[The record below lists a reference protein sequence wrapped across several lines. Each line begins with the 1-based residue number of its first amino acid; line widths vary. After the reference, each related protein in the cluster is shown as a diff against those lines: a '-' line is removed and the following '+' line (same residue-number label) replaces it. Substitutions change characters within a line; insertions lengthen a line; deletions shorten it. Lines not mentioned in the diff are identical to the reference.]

1 MKQHVAL
8 MLATWA
14 LGTTAYVVAQSDQ
27 QVLKLTGSAETPAVA
42 TRATGTATLIV
53 KADRSVSG
61 GVTTEGIQGTAAH
74 IHQGAAG
81 ESGPPI
87 ITLQQKGAD
96 QWLVPSDA
104 KLTAEQYAAFREG
117 RLYVNV
123 HSQAHPGG
131 EIRAQLRTPPAKS
144 P

>member
-8 MLATWA
+8 ILATWA
-14 LGTTAYVVAQSDQ
+14 LGVTAYVVAQSDQ
-27 QVLKLTGSAETPAVA
+27 QVLKLAGGAETPAVA
-42 TRATGTATLIV
+42 TSATGTATLVV

-87 ITLQQKGAD
+87 ITLQQKGSD

-104 KLTAEQYAAFREG
+104 KLTAEQYAAFRQG
-117 RLYVNV
+117 QLYINV

-131 EIRAQLRTPPAKS
+131 EIRAQLRPPSAKS

>member
-14 LGTTAYVVAQSDQ
+14 LGATAYVVAQSDQ
-27 QVLKLTGSAETPAVA
+27 QVLKLAGGAEAPAVA
-42 TRATGTATLIV
+42 TRASGTATLLV
-53 KADRSVSG
+53 KADGSVSG
-61 GVTTEGIQGTAAH
+61 GVTTEGIAGTAAH

-104 KLTAEQYAAFREG
+104 KLTTDQQAAFREG

-123 HSQAHPGG
+123 HSKAHPGG
-131 EIRAQLRTPPAKS
+131 EIRAQLRPPPAKS